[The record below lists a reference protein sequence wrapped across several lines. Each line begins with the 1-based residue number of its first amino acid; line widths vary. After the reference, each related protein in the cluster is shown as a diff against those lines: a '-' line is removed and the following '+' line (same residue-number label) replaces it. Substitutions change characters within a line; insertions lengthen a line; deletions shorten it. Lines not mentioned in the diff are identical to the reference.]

1 AKVFTK
7 EFFDKF
13 DTGFRNYE
21 AGEWEIA
28 YSMLSVS
35 EKLLAS
41 EGYVDGPSASLKRHM
56 DRYDRKAPEGWSGA
70 RDLP

>member
-56 DRYDRKAPEGWSGA
+56 DRYDRNFLRSYHG
-70 RDLP
+70 